1 MFPGVP
7 APYATLFMGVIGV
20 WALAFVGGLILG
32 RWNHERTQRL
42 PVWTK
47 LVMIAAVLLIGGI
60 EWLVFT
66 PGTAAE
72 PYARW
77 IFLGLLV
84 GALGDLVMAKV
95 FPIEKPL
102 IPGMALFAIGHV
114 FYLLAIFVLRRSL
127 YPGGFLSV
135 ALIVIPSLFAAA
147 LMWEFLVHNPK
158 GSPRLNTAAF
168 FYAMLIAVTAVFA
181 AYFPVRSQIMFLLGI
196 GMVLFLISD
205 VLLSQ
210 PAIKHKGF
218 TAIQDVIW
226 IVYSTGQLLIAL
238 SIGEALRLL
247 G

>member
-7 APYATLFMGVIGV
+7 PPYSTVFMVVVGL
-20 WALAFVGGLILG
+20 WALAFVGGLIVG
-32 RWNHERTQRL
+32 QWNPERTRRL

-47 LVMIAAVLLIGGI
+47 LVMIAAVLVIGGI
-60 EWLVFT
+60 EWLVLAR
-66 PGTAAE
+66 GAAAE

-84 GALGDLVMAKV
+84 GALGDLVLADV
-95 FPIEKPL
+95 FPIEHPL
-102 IPGMALFAIGHV
+102 IPGMGLFAVGHI
-114 FYLLAIFVLRRSL
+114 FYLLAIFYLRGIL
-127 YPGGFLSV
+127 YPGGFVSI

-147 LMWEFLVHNPK
+147 LLWEFLVHNPQ
-158 GSPRLNTAAF
+158 GSPQLNTAAF
-168 FYAMLIAVTAVFA
+168 FYAMLITVTTVFA
-181 AYFPVRSQIMFLLGI
+181 AYFPVRSQIMFLLGT

-205 VLLSQ
+205 MLLSQ
-210 PAIKHKGF
+210 AAIRHKGF
-218 TAIQDVIW
+218 TAIHDIVW